1 MALSETEF
9 QNIVNAVLSSIRT
22 NSRTIAQLT
31 PVTALSD
38 TDTLEIAGGKKV
50 TYGKFKELV
59 GSMLNHLTIAG
70 GPDSVTVSVGA
81 NDHSVSGSIPAA
93 SDTVAGML
101 SAAMKKKL
109 DKAAVP
115 EYIEFDGF
123 ADSVTA
129 KKMSVS
135 FGSSEDGYKV
145 VFVRELNTFLLCH
158 GIPDPDDG
166 EASGYNNWADGDDF
180 GAFSENGRVPYP
192 KTLYLDRSSG
202 IAYRLAGDGR
212 RLVSI
217 GAGVVRFKGFYF
229 SGSPAQQS
237 SSGQSSTSEGYA
249 VKFMQSTGHFVLA
262 KDDVLNTYWVN
273 WTDAHLFGVEDDAEG
288 YKPFFGRIYLDENTM
303 VPYLADAAGLTPFSL
318 GVTSLAVDE
327 DADDIENIHIKAF
340 DVQGGQ
346 SSDVSLPNSEIRR
359 RVVFFDGMQ
368 PPLSGDQL
376 VQASFVKSPLSSDSP
391 GCKVYYYMRSFLL
404 TKGEIKNNALQC
416 WADWTDAISFM
427 ATNADTVA
435 ERFKAYYDR
444 IYIDR
449 STGLIYIRKNDAGEL
464 MQLGSRFSSLS
475 LDDSDKRNY
484 IVKALDESG
493 AVIASVSIPK
503 PAKAPESP
511 VKILAKGICRPTSDP
526 RYAYRLH
533 NNPGFTVI
541 YKLPDKLASEQLRMK
556 YMSEYGSDITVFD
569 VSNLL
574 NFNHPL
580 YGNSLDWYMDN
591 YNRAE
596 SVLKK
601 ILSGWQKDGV
611 YVSADTY
618 SEDSVPAGWSPVWT
632 HHLIF
637 LTRYNYGHGA
647 SFLLAYEDTI
657 AKDIY
662 IFRSADGSLK
672 RTYNIIPQRDCRVS
686 DDLTMSIRVGSSGEK
701 FYWINDTNRVDMR
714 IGGLKDKRNKYMR
727 RNVKYDIQWCHRR
740 KGQHYFYY
748 RAFKEAISAGKRR
761 EVAVSEA
768 INGKDATGYLVFNRW
783 SHTPRGKTGL
793 VRIRRKAAEG
803 APAGKWNY
811 FVVRNLDS
819 NTNVYVK
826 KLKENKRNRKRIYIY
841 SDIKKVRN

>member
-1 MALSETEF
+1 MTSMALSETEF

-38 TDTLEIAGGKKV
+38 TDTLEIAGGKRV

-93 SDTVAGML
+93 SDTVAGVL

-115 EYIEFDGF
+115 EYIEFDCF

-212 RLVSI
+212 RLISM
-217 GAGVVRFKGFYF
+217 GAGIVRFKGFYF

-237 SSGQSSTSEGYA
+237 SSGMSSASEGYS
-249 VKFMQSTGHFVLA
+249 VKFLQSTGHLVLA

-273 WTDAHLFGVEDDAEG
+273 WTDAHLFGIEDDAEG

-303 VPYLADAAGLTPFSL
+303 VPYIADAAGLTPFSL

-327 DADDIENIHIKAF
+327 DADDVENIHIKAF
-340 DVQGGQ
+340 DVQGKE
-346 SSDVSLPNSEIRR
+346 SSDVSIPNSEIRR
-359 RVVFFDGMQ
+359 RVVFFDGMLH
-368 PPLSGDQL
+368 LSAGQMILDPMTK
-376 VQASFVKSPLSSDSP
+376 APHSSDTA
-391 GCKVYYYMRSFLL
+391 GFKVYYFMHSFLL
-404 TKGEIKNNALQC
+404 TKGEFLGNALRS
-416 WADWTDAISFM
+416 WSDWKDAVAFM
-427 ATNADTVA
+427 DRNSESAA
-435 ERFKAYYDR
+435 ERNKPYYDR

-449 STGLIYIRKNDAGEL
+449 STGLIYIRKNDGGEL

-484 IVKALDESG
+484 LVKALDASG

-533 NNPGFTVI
+533 ANPDLTVI
-541 YKLPDKLASEQLRMK
+541 YKLPDYLASEQLRLK
-556 YMSEYGSDITVFD
+556 YMSEYGSDITVFN
-569 VSNLL
+569 VSNLMD
-574 NFNHPL
+574 FSCPQ
-580 YGNSLDWYMDN
+580 YGNSLDWHVDN
-591 YNRAE
+591 FDHAE

-618 SEDSVPAGWSPVWT
+618 TEDSAPAGWTPVWA
-632 HHLIF
+632 HHLII
-637 LTRYNYGHGA
+637 LSRYDYGCRA
-647 SFLLAYEDTI
+647 SYLLAYEGTI
-657 AKDIY
+657 AEDIY

-672 RTYNIIPQRDCRVS
+672 QTYNIIPQRDCCAS
-686 DDLTMSIRVGSSGEK
+686 DDLSMSIVIDPSGK
-701 FYWINDTNRVDMR
+701 KYYWINGTYKVAMR

-740 KGQHYFYY
+740 KGQHAFSH

-768 INGKDATGYLVFNRW
+768 IKGKNTASYLVFNRW
-783 SHTPRGKTGL
+783 SRIPRTKTGL

-819 NTNVYVK
+819 NTSVYVK
-826 KLKENKRNRKRIYIY
+826 KLKENKRNWGRKFI
-841 SDIKKVRN
+841 